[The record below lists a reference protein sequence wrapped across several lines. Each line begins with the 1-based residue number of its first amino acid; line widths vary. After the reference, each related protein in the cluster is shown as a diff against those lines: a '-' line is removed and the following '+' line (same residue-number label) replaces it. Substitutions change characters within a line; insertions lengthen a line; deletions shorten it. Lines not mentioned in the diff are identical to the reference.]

1 VSPKKNPN
9 KKSRKRPQRATKIM
23 LIRHAEKPAK
33 DSEPYGVTAEGD
45 RNKESLEV
53 RGWQRAGALANLLA
67 PANGHFQ
74 HASLA
79 KPKFLFAS
87 KPLRRKGSRR
97 PIETLTPL
105 AEKLELKINS
115 SFQRSDFESMIDEVV
130 SCKGV
135 VLICWQREYIPDI
148 AAHILGKK
156 KIAPSNWPEDCFDV
170 IWVFDLARSSSKYTF
185 KQVPQK
191 LLGGD
196 LTTPIK

>member
-1 VSPKKNPN
+1 
-9 KKSRKRPQRATKIM
+9 M

-33 DSEPYGVTAEGD
+33 DSEPYGVTAEGEQ
-45 RNKESLEV
+45 NKESLEV
-53 RGWQRAGALANLLA
+53 RGWQRAGALANLFA
-67 PANGHFQ
+67 PNNGHFQ

-105 AEKLELKINS
+105 AEKLKLKINS
-115 SFQRSDFESMIDEVV
+115 SFQRSDFESMIEEVG

-148 AAHILGKK
+148 AAHILGSK
-156 KIAPSNWPEDCFDV
+156 KIAPSNWPDDCFDM

>member
-1 VSPKKNPN
+1 VRPKK
-9 KKSRKRPQRATKIM
+9 KLTKRARGATKIM

-33 DSEPYGVTAEGD
+33 DSEPFGVTADGEQS
-45 RNKESLEV
+45 KESLEV

-67 PANGHFQ
+67 PTNGHFQ

-105 AEKLELKINS
+105 AQKLAIRINS
-115 SFQRSDFESMIDEVV
+115 SFQRSDFESMLEEVFA
-130 SCKGV
+130 CKGV
-135 VLICWQREYIPDI
+135 VLICWQREYIPQI
-148 AAHILGKK
+148 AQYILGTKK
-156 KIAPSNWPEDCFDV
+156 VAPLVWPEDCFEM
-170 IWVFDLARSSSKYTF
+170 IWVFDLVRSSSKYTF

>member
-1 VSPKKNPN
+1 
-9 KKSRKRPQRATKIM
+9 M

-33 DSEPYGVTAEGD
+33 DSAPYGVTSEGE
-45 RNKESLEV
+45 RSRESLEV

-74 HASLA
+74 QTSLA
-79 KPKFLFAS
+79 KPQFLFAS
-87 KPLRRKGSRR
+87 KPLRRKGSKR

-105 AEKLELKINS
+105 AQKLAIRINS
-115 SFQRSDFESMIDEVV
+115 SFPRSDFESMLEEAF

-135 VLICWQREYIPDI
+135 VLICWQREYIPQI
-148 AAHILGKK
+148 AAYILGNK
-156 KIAPSNWPEDCFDV
+156 KIAPPNWPEDCFDM
-170 IWVFDLARSSSKYTF
+170 IWLFDLIRSSSKYKF